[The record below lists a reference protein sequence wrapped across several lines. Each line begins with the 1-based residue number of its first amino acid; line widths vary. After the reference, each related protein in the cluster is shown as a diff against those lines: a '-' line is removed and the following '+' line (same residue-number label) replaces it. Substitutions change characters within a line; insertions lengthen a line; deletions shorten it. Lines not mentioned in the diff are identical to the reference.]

1 MLKARLED
9 LAEGGRMAAEVQLM
23 LQLMLAAISP
33 LRRSKN
39 ITDCVDIAFPGQ
51 ARWKACCSA
60 ALPAVVLL

>member
-23 LQLMLAAISP
+23 LQLMLAAISL

-39 ITDCVDIAFPGQ
+39 ITHRVDIAFPGQ
-51 ARWKACCSA
+51 ARRKVCGSE
-60 ALPAVVLL
+60 ALPAAVLL